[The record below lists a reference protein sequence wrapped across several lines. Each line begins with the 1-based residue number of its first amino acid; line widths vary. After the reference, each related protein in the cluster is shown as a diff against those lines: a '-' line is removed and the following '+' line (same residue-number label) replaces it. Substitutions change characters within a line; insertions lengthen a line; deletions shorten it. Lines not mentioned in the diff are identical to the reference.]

1 MFIKFNKVLY
11 KPRAIKSAIKEYGD
25 LAEFS
30 LKQKGQYIVVEFKN
44 IDKDVE
50 NIIKDEFCNYVLSQ
64 LR

>member
-1 MFIKFNKVLY
+1 MFIKFNKALY
-11 KPRAIKSAIKEYGD
+11 KTRAIKSAIKEYGN

-30 LKQKGQYIVVEFKN
+30 LEQKGQYIVVEFKN
-44 IDKDVE
+44 IDKDVK